1 MSLKNKKFILSLII
15 YFFSFVFTYF
25 LFVFIEKIYFIPILN
40 NSIIIFNFISFISCQ
55 IFFVINLF
63 KLKNKEFLKILF
75 FILIVIL
82 AFLWLYIMAILSIFA
97 VKDNNPFLF
106 ENQKY
111 YYVNEGWLDPYYEI
125 YKKKFFTM
133 DKLNEKEIEK
143 IFSDLKDIKDEGAR
157 DILKIIKEKGKP
169 DIKNK
174 TPKEKVDT
182 GKEKEA
188 EPEMADDDVE
198 EDPLKENFEE
208 DYKNKQKIV
217 DKFSFKD
224 SKKIEN
230 SDFALL
236 EVDHAGP
243 RTHWFFVKIKDEKL
257 IFISEL
263 EDTSPSFEGK
273 VDHKGNI
280 YLTFKD
286 INGNINRYKS
296 QDGGRTWETYK

>member
-1 MSLKNKKFILSLII
+1 MSLKNKKFILSLIF
-15 YFFSFVFTYF
+15 YFFSFIFTYF
-25 LFVFIEKIYFIPILN
+25 LFVVIKKIFFIPILN
-40 NSIIIFNFISFISCQ
+40 NSIIIFNFIIFIFCQ

-82 AFLWLYIMAILSIFA
+82 AFLWIYIMAILSIFA

-111 YYVNEGWLDPYYEI
+111 YYVNEGWLDPDYEI

-143 IFSDLKDIKDEGAR
+143 IFSDLKDIKDDGAR

-169 DIKNK
+169 DIKNN
-174 TPKEKVDT
+174 
-182 GKEKEA
+182 GKR
-188 EPEMADDDVE
+188 E
-198 EDPLKENFEE
+198 EPLKENEEE
-208 DYKNKQKIV
+208 DYKNRQKIV

-263 EDTSPSFEGK
+263 EDTSPGFEGK

-286 INGNINRYKS
+286 INGNINKYKS

>member
-1 MSLKNKKFILSLII
+1 MSLKNKKFILSLIF
-15 YFFSFVFTYF
+15 YFFSFIFTYF
-25 LFVFIEKIYFIPILN
+25 LFVVIKKIFFIPILN
-40 NSIIIFNFISFISCQ
+40 NSIIIFNFIIFIFCQ

-82 AFLWLYIMAILSIFA
+82 AFLWIYIMAILSIFV

-111 YYVNEGWLDPYYEI
+111 YYVNEGWLDPDYEI

-143 IFSDLKDIKDEGAR
+143 IFSDLKDIKDDGAR

-169 DIKNK
+169 DIKSN
-174 TPKEKVDT
+174 
-182 GKEKEA
+182 GKR
-188 EPEMADDDVE
+188 E
-198 EDPLKENFEE
+198 EPLKENEEE
-208 DYKNKQKIV
+208 DYKNRQKIV

-263 EDTSPSFEGK
+263 EDTSPGFEGK

-286 INGNINRYKS
+286 INGNINKYKS
-296 QDGGRTWETYK
+296 QDGGRNWETYK